1 MKPLSLTSPAGLL
14 GEPPGLG
21 VEGEH
26 FHHFLREKD
35 PPSCPD
41 TWCPSWGSLEVGCLP
56 VYTLFEFASSQ
67 RRLPVSTNRPQ
78 ERSKARAGEFRE
90 EEWRMA
96 ILPPCNGRVE
106 IYVDGWSRGRTR
118 GTEAKFPGPW
128 ALIWLCPPCP
138 DPLLQEAQGISPFLN
153 PDLPVRLRL
162 PPPLSPS
169 RAVPVPLPAKGS
181 LTSAGPAAAGGEEGM
196 GEPALPSWRWLPPL
210 LRGRRGGRPVAVRGS
225 GAAAAVT
232 HALTREECRRQG
244 CPVVTSPPHRRR

>member
-1 MKPLSLTSPAGLL
+1 M
-14 GEPPGLG
+14 
-21 VEGEH
+21 
-26 FHHFLREKD
+26 
-35 PPSCPD
+35 
-41 TWCPSWGSLEVGCLP
+41 P

-106 IYVDGWSRGRTR
+106 IYVDGWSQGRTQ

-138 DPLLQEAQGISPFLN
+138 DPLLQEAQGISPSLN

-169 RAVPVPLPAKGS
+169 RAVPVPLPPSPHKGFPDQRGACS
-181 LTSAGPAAAGGEEGM
+181 SRRRGGM
-196 GEPALPSWRWLPPL
+196 GEPALPSRRWLPPL
-210 LRGRRGGRPVAVRGS
+210 LRGRLGGRPVPVRGS

-244 CPVVTSPPHRRR
+244 CPVVTSPPHQQR